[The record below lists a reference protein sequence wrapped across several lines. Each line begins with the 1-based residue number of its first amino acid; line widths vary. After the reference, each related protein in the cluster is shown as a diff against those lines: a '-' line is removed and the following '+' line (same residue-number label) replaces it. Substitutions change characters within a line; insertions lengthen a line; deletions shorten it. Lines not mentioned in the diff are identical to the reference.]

1 MKTLSNLILLAFALA
16 LLGCNYQKQNNQK
29 EKEQTKSKSGEF
41 VFGDMKLTYFIEGEG
56 YPCFVC
62 ADGELQKG
70 CISDNLKEYFQFV
83 YIEQR
88 HSTYYEDF
96 KDYSQITMDTIV
108 DDIEMLRTKLGFD
121 KVYVL
126 GHSIVGLIAMEY
138 ARKYPE
144 NTKGVI
150 MINTPPHFNMN
161 YWKINNKY
169 WNENASE
176 ERKKILSNNLKNF
189 EMLNKD
195 SISKVELAYLSFK
208 AYVPKYYYDSL
219 YNDTP
224 YFRTNEEGWNHF
236 LSIMSEYDIERT
248 RIETPVFLSLSKFDF
263 MVPEIMWRD
272 YINKLPTLTI
282 YNFEKSGHF
291 PHVEE
296 QELFDKQLLKWLK
309 DN

>member
-1 MKTLSNLILLAFALA
+1 MKTLKILMILLISASIIGCKNHDKNSSDKQNLIP
-16 LLGCNYQKQNNQK
+16 
-29 EKEQTKSKSGEF
+29 KSGEL
-41 VFGDMKLTYFIEGEG
+41 VFGDMKVTYVIEGEG
-56 YPCFVC
+56 IPCFVC
-62 ADGELQKG
+62 ADGELQQG
-70 CISDNLKEYFQFV
+70 CISDNIKKHFQFV
-83 YIEQR
+83 FIEQR
-88 HSTYYEDF
+88 HSTYYEQP
-96 KDYSQITMDTIV
+96 KDYSKITMDTIV

-126 GHSIVGLIAMEY
+126 GHSLVGLIAMEY

-150 MINTPPHFNMN
+150 MINTPPHYNMN

-169 WNENASE
+169 WNENASK
-176 ERKKILSNNLKNF
+176 ERKDILLSNLKNF

-236 LSIMSEYDIERT
+236 YSLMREYDIERT

-263 MVPEIMWRD
+263 MVPEIMWD
-272 YINKLPTLTI
+272 EYIENLKTFTI
-282 YNFEKSGHF
+282 VRFKKSGHF

-296 QELFDKQLLKWLK
+296 QELFDKQLLKWVK

>member
-1 MKTLSNLILLAFALA
+1 MKILKILILVIISASII
-16 LLGCNYQKQNNQK
+16 GCKNQGK
-29 EKEQTKSKSGEF
+29 KSSDKHNTIPKSGEM
-41 VFGDMKLTYFIEGEG
+41 VFGDLKVTYAIEGEG
-56 YPCFVC
+56 IPCFVC
-62 ADGELQKG
+62 ADGELQQG
-70 CISDNLKEYFQFV
+70 CISDNLKKHFQFV
-83 YIEQR
+83 FIEQR
-88 HSTYYEDF
+88 HSTYYGEP
-96 KDYSQITMDTIV
+96 KDYSKIALDTIV
-108 DDIEMLRTKLGFD
+108 DDIDLLRTKLGFD

-126 GHSIVGLIAMEY
+126 GHSIVGLIALEY

-144 NTKGVI
+144 TTKGVI

-176 ERKKILSNNLKNF
+176 ERKKILLNNLNKL

-195 SISKVELAYLSFK
+195 TISKVKLAYLSFK
-208 AYVPKYYYDSL
+208 AYAPKYYYDSL

-224 YFRTNEEGWNHF
+224 YFRTNEEGWDHF
-236 LSIMSEYDIERT
+236 LSIMSEYDIERY

-282 YNFEKSGHF
+282 CNFEKSGHY
-291 PHVEE
+291 PHIEE
-296 QELFDKQLLKWLK
+296 QELFDKQLLKWVK